1 MVQPIGQ
8 FPTSHAP
15 IGPWHSPFEP
25 RLPPPIPRL
34 KPNVFALLTRWCFR
48 NAKVVLIFW
57 AVIFAATAW
66 GCWINYHAPNTVFLP
81 FPMQLSKEI
90 AGAKKFAS
98 LERLQV
104 VTLTHEDPQA
114 LAVARDSILAGL
126 TQRAD
131 LFETVMSPGA
141 GDFYD
146 DNALL
151 YRPLEEVQGRV
162 AYALSLKPLFEAV
175 RNAPDSASM
184 ATLLSG
190 IAGTLDQGRDPQGLD
205 EMLAEAA
212 AAVQTL
218 NVGEDHAL
226 DWADIAE
233 LEVNDSAKKLVI
245 NVVPRDGQEAEAAAY
260 LDKAVKASGVEAS
273 ISGAAPKPVANMVD
287 STPPT
292 DKMRLLAAVL
302 MGLAFAGLMLAITL
316 GSVSLATSIFAP
328 ALAVAPL
335 SFLVVLYLGSWAS
348 YWPVLALGILLP
360 STLSL
365 SLLSE
370 AARLSAEHPNN
381 ETAMML
387 AAQTK
392 GQVLLWRGLLLAAPF
407 GGLTFLPNPAGW
419 PVMGGVLTLSVVGLA
434 ISFTLPAA
442 MSRVVTGALDWR
454 AQSWMNAAHRSLFET
469 GRWQIL
475 SHAIGTLVVL
485 ACLFAT
491 VISVRKQMPIE
502 QSAISVAVLANDA
515 GEVEGLISR
524 LRGVPSAA
532 AVQWLGSFLP
542 DQVPEKLQ
550 ALESL
555 KGRFPRIEPVG
566 LKNPDDVRDVV
577 ETMQESLQQVAQA
590 PTARASLKQAAT
602 EMRQSLA
609 VLAATSDDVKLREL
623 DNRLFG
629 GFNRMADKAESLAN
643 LKPIT
648 LADLPAGLQ
657 ALFGTP
663 PGPYRLVVTP
673 VSGVTPDQLAV
684 TLGQLGLPV
693 LHPAVM
699 AAHAATAQQWAL
711 IQLLLAAGLIVII
724 LWALAADHMSGFIV
738 MVLVGL
744 AAAVV
749 MAATQNLSPNA
760 WNLPWLLALCL
771 SCGWLAATLPAA
783 QPLQRASLG
792 SAINVFLIPL
802 LMLLAALPLALLGL
816 AVPAGQA
823 LSLATSCFAASIA
836 IGLFQRHGAEEGV
849 DEQLY

>member
-1 MVQPIGQ
+1 MVQPIGHIPLRQ
-8 FPTSHAP
+8 
-15 IGPWHSPFEP
+15 WQSPFEP
-25 RLPPPIPRL
+25 RLPPPIHKL
-34 KPNVFALLTRWCFR
+34 KPNLFAHLTRWCFR
-48 NAKVVLIFW
+48 NARFVVIVW
-57 AVIFAATAW
+57 AIIFAASAW
-66 GCWINYHAPNTVFLP
+66 GCWINYQAPSAGFLP
-81 FPMQLSKEI
+81 FPTQLNKEV
-90 AGAKKFAS
+90 AGANKLAS
-98 LERLQV
+98 LSRLQV
-104 VTLTHEDPQA
+104 VTLTHDDPQE
-114 LAVARDSILAGL
+114 LAAARDSILAGL
-126 TQRAD
+126 AQRGD

-151 YRPLEEVQGRV
+151 YRPLTEVQQRV
-162 AYALSLKPLFEAV
+162 AYALALKPLFEAV
-175 RNAPDSASM
+175 KNAPDSASM

-205 EMLAEAA
+205 DMLAEAA
-212 AAVQTL
+212 SAVQTL

-233 LEVNDSAKKLVI
+233 LEVADTAKKLVI
-245 NVVPRDGQEAEAAAY
+245 NVVPRAGQEEEAAAF
-260 LDKAVKASGVEAS
+260 LDKATRASGVEAT
-273 ISGAAPKPVANMVD
+273 ISGAALKPVANKVD
-287 STPPT
+287 AAPPI
-292 DKMRLLAAVL
+292 DRMRLLAAVL

-316 GSVSLATSIFAP
+316 GSVNLASSIFAP
-328 ALAVAPL
+328 AVAMAPL
-335 SFLVVLYLGSWAS
+335 SFLIVLYLGSWVS
-348 YWPVLALGILLP
+348 YWPILALGILLP

-365 SLLSE
+365 SLLTE
-370 AARLSAEHPNN
+370 AARLSAEHPNS

-387 AAQTK
+387 AAQTQ
-392 GQVLLWRGLLLAAPF
+392 GRLLLVRGLLLVAPF
-407 GGLTFLPNPAGW
+407 AGLTLLPHPAGW
-419 PVMGGVLTLSVVGLA
+419 PVVGAVLTLLLMGLA
-434 ISFTLPAA
+434 VSFSLPAA
-442 MSRVVTGALDWR
+442 MSRLVKGTLDWR
-454 AQSWMNAAHRSLFET
+454 AQSWLNAAHRSLFET

-475 SHAIGTLVVL
+475 SHAIGTLLVV

-491 VISVRKQMPIE
+491 IMSLRKTEPLE

-515 GEVEGLISR
+515 SEVEGLITR
-524 LRGVPSAA
+524 LRSVPSAA

-542 DQVPEKLQ
+542 DQAPEKLQ
-550 ALESL
+550 ALAKL
-555 KGRFPRIEPVG
+555 QGRFPRIEPVG

-590 PTARASLKQAAT
+590 PKARASLKQAAT
-602 EMRQSLA
+602 DMRQSLA

-629 GFNRMADKAESLAN
+629 GFNRMANKADTLAN

-699 AAHAATAQQWAL
+699 AAHAAAARQLSL
-711 IQLLLAAGLIVII
+711 IQLLLAAGFIVII
-724 LWALAADHMSGFIV
+724 LWAVAAERFTGFIV
-738 MVLVGL
+738 MLLVGL

-749 MAATQNLSPNA
+749 LAATQDLSQNA
-760 WNLPWLLALCL
+760 LNLPWLLALCL

-792 SAINVFLIPL
+792 SAINVFLIPM

-816 AVPAGQA
+816 DVTAAQA
-823 LSLATSCFAASIA
+823 LSLTTSCIAASVA